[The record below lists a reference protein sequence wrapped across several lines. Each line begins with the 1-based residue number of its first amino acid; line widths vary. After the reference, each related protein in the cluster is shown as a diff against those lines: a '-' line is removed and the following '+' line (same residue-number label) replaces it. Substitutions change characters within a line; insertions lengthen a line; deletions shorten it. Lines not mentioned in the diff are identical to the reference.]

1 MPIKSSKRQYGP
13 KAATKVKRAMHE
25 MKEGKL
31 KSGKSGNP
39 SRAGTRLSQLVSRRR
54 AKGEAKFLPGAVN
67 HNQMLP
73 APIDQSLSARTR
85 LNSRQSL
92 GRPLV
97 PKANIK
103 RPGTHENGTRTAQ
116 AVTGPDRKS

>member
-1 MPIKSSKRQYGP
+1 M
-13 KAATKVKRAMHE
+13 
-25 MKEGKL
+25 
-31 KSGKSGNP
+31 
-39 SRAGTRLSQLVSRRR
+39 VSRRR

-73 APIDQSLSARTR
+73 APTHRSVSFRADEID
-85 LNSRQSL
+85 SRQSL

-103 RPGTHENGTRTAQ
+103 RPGTHENGRPNSASCHWSWDLAAEGHRAYA
-116 AVTGPDRKS
+116 AVRIGDSKRKSRLVEIGTFRSNISAH